1 MALSTVFLV
10 LFILM
15 SVIHTIGEF
24 LEEGPKIKVRTITKP
39 FLLPLVIAYYLIAC
53 SEKSIT
59 PVTLIVI
66 GLALG
71 FVGDVVLMKPKVQIL
86 FMIGLG
92 SFLIG
97 HILYIIEFFKAI
109 GDLGNVQPVAYLS
122 LLVYGAFFY
131 IMIRYLKA
139 DLKEMLPPVLVYMI
153 LILTMSFASF
163 ALMFSSTTGA
173 IITPWIAFVGS
184 LNFIASDSL
193 LANQLFKKPFKYD
206 QSIIMVTYL
215 IAQLCIA
222 QAYL

>member
-1 MALSTVFLV
+1 MAISTIFLV
-10 LFILM
+10 LFIVL
-15 SVIHTIGEF
+15 SIVHTIGEF
-24 LEEGPKIKVRTITKP
+24 LEDGPKLKVRTITKP
-39 FLLPLVIAYYLIAC
+39 FLLPLVIAYYLMAC
-53 SEKSIT
+53 SEKNIA

-97 HILYIIEFFKAI
+97 HILYIIEFFKAM
-109 GDLGNVQPVAYLS
+109 GSLANVQPVAYVS
-122 LLVYGAFFY
+122 LIAYAAFFY
-131 IMIRYLKA
+131 AMFRYLKA

-153 LILTMSFASF
+153 LIITMSFASF

-173 IITPWIAFVGS
+173 VTLPWVAFVGS
-184 LNFIASDSL
+184 LNFIASDAL

-206 QSIIMVTYL
+206 QAIIMLTYL

-222 QAYL
+222 QAFL